1 MKKLKNVAQLFLALA
16 ITITSIFS
24 NAFVVFADA
33 NPNAGKVTATKTAE
47 RIGDETSRSAK
58 VKITVSGNPYT
69 ITTQKDREI
78 VLVLDASGSMDNGIS
93 GSNKNRIETLKD
105 AAENFIDSLL
115 TEENAGKIKI
125 GIVWYSDKDN
135 TNKSE
140 VCGLNDNATTLK
152 NCVSGKTAKGGTN
165 VQLGISMAKDLFTKA
180 DNEKSLIVL
189 SDGVP
194 TYYNDKN
201 GIEHGHGSV
210 DTHEDLYAYDFVATK
225 NYQNN
230 LGQNVAD
237 GYIDYYDYKSEETY
251 RCEYVG
257 YRRNHW
263 GKITYESET
272 CQDGFY
278 MKPSEA
284 AKKETDSFNGKIY
297 SIGFG
302 ITTTDWR
309 GNTVTNEEAQ
319 NFLKS
324 IVKNGGSYFDASD
337 TAKLNEAFAAVSKDM
352 EIVAK
357 NLTIRDVV
365 PSTFTVDENDL
376 KQRYGNNVTIT
387 KDENTK
393 ETIITYKFA
402 ELSSKKS
409 EELTFN
415 VTANEDYYGSMY
427 TNNGATVTGTA
438 ADGNKFYE
446 NVDGKI
452 NENLIDPVAPIASR
466 TKDDNYD
473 TETNKELVVDASD
486 GITSNDYNGK
496 QEDEAKSV
504 LDEIIIVN
512 KTKYGSLELNQD
524 GSLKYNPNTNF
535 RGTDN
540 FKYYIKT
547 TITDKNGNK
556 TYAKSDVA
564 TVTINV
570 KGVKAT
576 YTVNYLEKG
585 TNTKVADSKT
595 ISKNANNEDLYIGDK
610 VTEYALTLNNYN
622 LVSNSQESITLAKE
636 GNVINFYYELKDSKI
651 IVHHKEKGTGRTLAD
666 DDTFTG
672 KVTETKVINA
682 KDIKDYVVVGSK
694 TQEAE
699 FDLTTNEYTFHYE
712 KAESAGAVAHH
723 YIIDNN
729 GKKTDR
735 KLFNDDE
742 VTGKIGTPF
751 SFSPKT
757 EGLGDYEFVESEGTT
772 SGTLSS
778 TRQEAAF
785 YYQLKMTDV
794 TIRYVTIKDG
804 NAIDLI
810 NPVKDSGRINDNYTA
825 NAKDENDNKVFTNYN
840 LESATEQTIKLKN
853 SDNTITFIYS
863 LKDAKIIVHY
873 VEKGTNKTLAPD
885 KEFNGKVTNK
895 YNVSAI
901 NIPKYTAVDTTSYN
915 GEYTLET
922 KEYTFYYEKKES
934 AGAIAH
940 HYIIDKNGNKT
951 TDKLFEDD
959 TISGKL
965 DEEYSFSAKTDLG
978 AYEFVESTGKVSGI
992 LTEEVQEAIF
1002 YYRLQDSKIIV
1013 HYVEKGTDK
1022 TLAPDSELNGKVT
1035 EEFNINAIDIPKYKV
1050 VDKTSYTG
1058 EFTVEPKEYTF
1069 YYEKLD
1075 SAGAIAHHYIIDENG
1090 NKTTDKLFKDDVA
1103 TGKLDDEF
1111 SFSAHTDLGDYEFVE
1126 SEGTISGILTDEVQE
1141 AKFYYRLKSAKV
1153 IVHHYEE
1160 GTTIKVADDETI
1172 DGKVS
1177 KDYTTKEAKVI
1188 GYVLVEIPQNA
1199 TGKFTEEVTEVNY
1212 YYKKDMGKVITRYV
1226 DEDGKI
1232 LLDETTTNGQ
1242 VGTDY
1247 QTSPATITDYELKN
1261 VIGEEKGKYTKEDII
1276 VTYVYE
1282 YVMGQG
1288 GDDTFVTPEEPE
1300 IPYTGIDS
1308 ENYILEYSLMGTS
1321 ILGIALLLIL
1331 KKKFN

>member
-1 MKKLKNVAQLFLALA
+1 MKKLKNIGQLFMTLVMLL
-16 ITITSIFS
+16 TSVFS
-24 NAFVVFADA
+24 NAFVVYADT

-69 ITTQKDREI
+69 LTTQKEREI
-78 VLVLDASGSMDNGIS
+78 VLVLDASGSMTNGIS

-105 AAENFIDSLL
+105 AAVNFIDNLL

-180 DNEKSLIVL
+180 DNEKNLIVL

-210 DTHEDLYAYDFVATK
+210 DAHEDLYASDFVATK
-225 NYQNN
+225 TYQNN
-230 LGQNVAD
+230 LGQKVVD

-251 RCEYVG
+251 RCDYVG
-257 YRRNHW
+257 YRNHR

-337 TAKLNEAFAAVSKDM
+337 AAKLNKAFAAVSKDM

-365 PSTFTVDENDL
+365 PGTFTVDKVAL
-376 KQRYGNNVTIT
+376 KEKYGDAVEIIEE
-387 KDENTK
+387 KDQ
-393 ETIITYKFA
+393 TIIIYKFN
-402 ELSSKKS
+402 ELSSKKP

-466 TKDDNYD
+466 TKDDKY
-473 TETNKELVVDASD
+473 ETKTNEKLVVNTND
-486 GITSNDYNGK
+486 GIKSNDYKGK

-504 LDEIIIVN
+504 LDEIVIVN
-512 KTKYGSLELNQD
+512 NTKFGSLELKQD
-524 GSLKYNPNTNF
+524 GSLKYNPNNNF
-535 RGTDN
+535 RGDDN
-540 FKYYIKT
+540 FTYYIKT
-547 TITDKNGNK
+547 TITDKDGNK

-570 KGVKAT
+570 KGVKT
-576 YTVNYLEKG
+576 SYIVNYLEKG
-585 TNTKVADSKT
+585 SNEKKVAVSKT
-595 ISKNANNEDLYIGDK
+595 VSKNANNGDLYIGDE

-622 LVSNSQESITLAKE
+622 LVGNSQESITLAKE
-636 GNVINFYYELKDSKI
+636 GNVINFYYELKDSEI
-651 IVHHKEKGTGRTLAD
+651 IVHYVEKGTNKTLAPD
-666 DDTFTG
+666 NKFPG

-682 KDIKDYVVVGSK
+682 IDINDYVVVGSK
-694 TQEAE
+694 VQDAV
-699 FDLTTNEYTFHYE
+699 FDLTTKEYTFYYE

-729 GKKTDR
+729 GNKTTY
-735 KLFNDDE
+735 KLFNDD
-742 VTGKIGTPF
+742 TANGKIGKTF

-772 SGTLSS
+772 SGTLTSKK
-778 TRQEAAF
+778 QEVTF
-785 YYQLKMTDV
+785 YYQLKMTNV
-794 TIRYVTIKDG
+794 TVRYVTIKDG
-804 NAIDLI
+804 NVIDLI
-810 NPVKDSGRINDNYTA
+810 KPVKDTGRISDDYTA
-825 NAKDENDNKVFTNYN
+825 YAKDKTDDAVFANYN
-840 LESATEQTIKLKN
+840 LESATEQTIKLKS
-853 SDNTITFIYS
+853 SDNTITFIYK
-863 LKDAKIIVHY
+863 LKD
-873 VEKGTNKTLAPD
+873 
-885 KEFNGKVTNK
+885 
-895 YNVSAI
+895 
-901 NIPKYTAVDTTSYN
+901 
-915 GEYTLET
+915 
-922 KEYTFYYEKKES
+922 
-934 AGAIAH
+934 
-940 HYIIDKNGNKT
+940 
-951 TDKLFEDD
+951 
-959 TISGKL
+959 
-965 DEEYSFSAKTDLG
+965 
-978 AYEFVESTGKVSGI
+978 
-992 LTEEVQEAIF
+992 
-1002 YYRLQDSKIIV
+1002 
-1013 HYVEKGTDK
+1013 
-1022 TLAPDSELNGKVT
+1022 
-1035 EEFNINAIDIPKYKV
+1035 
-1050 VDKTSYTG
+1050 
-1058 EFTVEPKEYTF
+1058 
-1069 YYEKLD
+1069 
-1075 SAGAIAHHYIIDENG
+1075 
-1090 NKTTDKLFKDDVA
+1090 
-1103 TGKLDDEF
+1103 
-1111 SFSAHTDLGDYEFVE
+1111 
-1126 SEGTISGILTDEVQE
+1126 
-1141 AKFYYRLKSAKV
+1141 AKV

-1160 GTTIKVADDETI
+1160 GTTIKIADDETI
-1172 DGKVS
+1172 NGKVS
-1177 KDYTTKEAKVI
+1177 KDYTTKEADVY
-1188 GYVLVEIPQNA
+1188 GYILVSTPENA
-1199 TGKFTEEVTEVNY
+1199 SGMFTDEVTEVIY
-1212 YYKKDMGKVITRYV
+1212 YYKKDMGKVITKYV
-1226 DEDGKI
+1226 DEDGKV
-1232 LLDETTTNGQ
+1232 LLEETTTNGQ

-1247 QTSPATITDYELKN
+1247 QTSPATITDYELIN
-1261 VIGEEKGKYTKEDII
+1261 TIGEVKGKYTKEDII
-1276 VTYVYE
+1276 VTYVYQFI
-1282 YVMGQG
+1282 MGEG
-1288 GDDTFVTPEEPE
+1288 GDDTNVEPD
-1300 IPYTGIDS
+1300 IPYTGIEGDS
-1308 ENYILEYSLMGTS
+1308 YLLEYSLMGTS
-1321 ILGIALLLIL
+1321 ALGLILLAIL

>member
-78 VLVLDASGSMDNGIS
+78 VLVLDASGSMSDKIKGKE
-93 GSNKNRIETLKD
+93 GKQTTKIEALKD
-105 AAENFIDSLL
+105 AANNFIDSLL
-115 TEENAGKIKI
+115 TEESAGKVKI
-125 GIVWYSDKDN
+125 GVVWYDDSAKKDV
-135 TNKSE
+135 S
-140 VCGLNDNATTLK
+140 CGLSDSKEKLRA
-152 NCVSGKTAKGGTN
+152 CVNKGVSDGGGTN
-165 VQLGISMAKDLFTKA
+165 VQMGIKIGKSLFSEN
-180 DNEKSLIVL
+180 DNEQSLIVL
-189 SDGVP
+189 SDGEP
-194 TYYNDKN
+194 TYYSTFVDNKEYLHGTGQAD
-201 GIEHGHGSV
+201 EHEGMRESNFNPTTDIYV
-210 DTHEDLYAYDFVATK
+210 LNN
-225 NYQNN
+225 NY
-230 LGQNVAD
+230 VKD
-237 GYIDYYDYKSEETY
+237 GYVKFTDTKD
-251 RCEYVG
+251 
-257 YRRNHW
+257 
-263 GKITYESET
+263 GKIFNCKARGYYSEFLFSYIYNGYELIDT
-272 CQDGFY
+272 CPGLKK
-278 MKPSEA
+278 KPSEA
-284 AKKETDSFNGKIY
+284 AKEEAGSFNGKIY

-302 ITTTDWR
+302 ITTTDR
-309 GNTVTNEEAQ
+309 HGNVSTNQAAET
-319 NFLKS
+319 FLS
-324 IVKNGGSYFDASD
+324 SLVKNGGVYFDASD
-337 TAKLNEAFAAVSKDM
+337 SDKLNEAFAAVSKDM

-365 PSTFTVDENDL
+365 PGTFTVDKVAL
-376 KQRYGNNVTIT
+376 KEKYRDAVEIIEE
-387 KDENTK
+387 KDQ
-393 ETIITYKFA
+393 TIIIYKFN
-402 ELSSKKS
+402 ELSSKEP
-409 EELTFN
+409 EELEFT
-415 VTANEDYYGSMY
+415 VTANDNYYGSMY

-452 NENLIDPVAPIASR
+452 SEDLIDPVAPIASR
-466 TKDDNYD
+466 TNDDKYD
-473 TETNKELVVDASD
+473 TETNKELVVNAID
-486 GITSNDYNGK
+486 GIKSNDYKGK

-570 KGVKAT
+570 KGVTAT

-651 IVHHKEKGTGRTLAD
+651 VVHYVEKDTNIKLAD
-666 DDTFTG
+666 DDTFDG

-699 FDLTTNEYTFHYE
+699 FDLTTNEYTFRYE

-757 EGLGDYEFVESEGTT
+757 EGLGDYEYVESDGTT

-778 TRQEAAF
+778 TKQKATF

-794 TIRYVTIKDG
+794 TVRYITIKDG
-804 NAIDLI
+804 NVIDLI
-810 NPVKDSGRINDNYTA
+810 NPIKDTGRINDNYTA
-825 NAKDENDNKVFTNYN
+825 YAKDETDNKVFANYN
-840 LESATEQTIKLKN
+840 LDNAKEQTIQLTSSGNK
-853 SDNTITFIYS
+853 ITFYYS
-863 LKDAKIIVHY
+863 LKDTKIIIHY
-873 VEKGTNKTLAPD
+873 LEKGTDETLAPD
-885 KEFNGKVTNK
+885 SEFNGKVT
-895 YNVSAI
+895 
-901 NIPKYTAVDTTSYN
+901 
-915 GEYTLET
+915 
-922 KEYTFYYEKKES
+922 EK
-934 AGAIAH
+934 
-940 HYIIDKNGNKT
+940 
-951 TDKLFEDD
+951 
-959 TISGKL
+959 
-965 DEEYSFSAKTDLG
+965 
-978 AYEFVESTGKVSGI
+978 
-992 LTEEVQEAIF
+992 
-1002 YYRLQDSKIIV
+1002 
-1013 HYVEKGTDK
+1013 
-1022 TLAPDSELNGKVT
+1022 
-1035 EEFNINAIDIPKYKV
+1035 FNISAIDIPKYKA

-1126 SEGTISGILTDEVQE
+1126 SEGTISGILTDEVKE

-1177 KDYTTKEAKVI
+1177 KDYTTKEANVI

-1199 TGKFTEEVTEVNY
+1199 TGKFTEEVTEVIY

-1226 DEDGKI
+1226 DEDGEI

-1308 ENYILEYSLMGTS
+1308 ENYIIEYSLMGTS

>member
-1 MKKLKNVAQLFLALA
+1 MKKLKNLGQLFMALVL
-16 ITITSIFS
+16 TITSIFS

-78 VLVLDASGSMDNGIS
+78 VLVLDASGSMKDNIIGKDDEEVTKIS
-93 GSNKNRIETLKD
+93 ALKE
-105 AAENFIDSLL
+105 AAENFINDLL

-125 GIVWYSDKDN
+125 GVVWYSDKEN
-135 TNKSE
+135 TNNDG
-140 VCGLNDNATTLK
+140 VCALSDNATKLK
-152 NCVSGKTAKGGTN
+152 NCISDKTASGGTN
-165 VQLGISMAKDLFTKA
+165 VQLGISLAKGLFTNTG
-180 DNEKSLIVL
+180 NEQSLIVL
-189 SDGVP
+189 SDGEP
-194 TYYNDKN
+194 TLYNDAKGN
-201 GIEHGHGSV
+201 EHGYGSA
-210 DTHEDLYAYDFVATK
+210 DKHEDLTIISFTATSREYWSDNIWWAPVRDGNIILEDPK
-225 NYQNN
+225 DETTYSCKAKGYYEYRDGRNN
-230 LGQNVAD
+230 IIFNG
-237 GYIDYYDYKSEETY
+237 
-251 RCEYVG
+251 
-257 YRRNHW
+257 
-263 GKITYESET
+263 YESISDCDAT
-272 CQDGFY
+272 NLK
-278 MKPSEA
+278 KPSEA
-284 AKKETDSFNGKIY
+284 AKEETASFNGKIY

-302 ITTTDWR
+302 ITSKDE
-309 GNTVTNEEAQ
+309 NDNVITNEDAEK
-319 NFLKS
+319 FLKS

-357 NLTIRDVV
+357 DLTIRDVV
-365 PSTFTVDENDL
+365 PSTFIVDEEDL
-376 KQRYGNNVTIT
+376 KQRYGDNVTIT
-387 KDENTK
+387 KDEKTK
-393 ETIITYKFA
+393 ETIITYKFN
-402 ELSSKKS
+402 ELSSKES
-409 EELTFN
+409 EELEFT
-415 VTANEDYYGSMY
+415 VTAKDNYYGSMY

-438 ADGNKFYE
+438 SDGNKFYE

-452 NENLIDPVAPIASR
+452 SEDLIDPVAPIASR
-466 TKDDNYD
+466 TEDDNYD

-496 QEDEAKSV
+496 QEDGETTV
-504 LDEIIIVN
+504 LDEIIIVTD
-512 KTKYGSLELNQD
+512 TKYGSLDLNQD
-524 GSLKYNPNTNF
+524 GSLKYNPNLNF
-535 RGTDN
+535 RGSDKFT
-540 FKYYIKT
+540 YYIKT

-585 TNTKVADSKT
+585 TNNSVAPSKSV
-595 ISKNANNEDLYIGDK
+595 SKNASGEDLYIGDK
-610 VTEYALTLNNYN
+610 VTEDALTLNNYN
-622 LVSNSQESITLAKE
+622 LVSNSPETITLNNKE
-636 GNVINFYYELKDSKI
+636 NVINFYYELKDSKI
-651 IVHHKEKGTGRTLAD
+651 IVHHREKGTGKKLAD

-672 KVTETKVINA
+672 KVTEKRDIFS
-682 KDIKDYVVVGSK
+682 KDITDYVVVGSN
-694 TQEAE
+694 TQNVE
-699 FDLTTNEYTFHYE
+699 FKLSTREYTFYYE
-712 KAESAGAVAHH
+712 KAESAGAVAFH

-751 SFSPKT
+751 SFSPKS

-772 SGTLSS
+772 SGILSS
-778 TRQEAAF
+778 TRQEAVF

-794 TIRYVTIKDG
+794 TVRYVTIKDG
-804 NAIDLI
+804 NIIDLI
-810 NPVKDSGRINDNYTA
+810 NPIKDTGRINDNYTA
-825 NAKDENDNKVFTNYN
+825 YAKDEKDNKVFANYN
-840 LESATEQTIKLKN
+840 LDSAKEQTIQLTSSGN
-853 SDNTITFIYS
+853 VITFYYS
-863 LKDAKIIVHY
+863 LKDTKIIIHY
-873 VEKGTNKTLAPD
+873 VEKGTN
-885 KEFNGKVTNK
+885 
-895 YNVSAI
+895 
-901 NIPKYTAVDTTSYN
+901 
-915 GEYTLET
+915 
-922 KEYTFYYEKKES
+922 
-934 AGAIAH
+934 
-940 HYIIDKNGNKT
+940 
-951 TDKLFEDD
+951 
-959 TISGKL
+959 
-965 DEEYSFSAKTDLG
+965 
-978 AYEFVESTGKVSGI
+978 
-992 LTEEVQEAIF
+992 
-1002 YYRLQDSKIIV
+1002 
-1013 HYVEKGTDK
+1013 K

-1035 EEFNINAIDIPKYKV
+1035 EEFNISAIDIPKYKA

-1058 EFTVEPKEYTF
+1058 TFTVEPKEYTF

-1090 NKTTDKLFKDDVA
+1090 NKTTDKLFKDDVV

-1126 SEGTISGILTDEVQE
+1126 SEGTISGILTNEVQE

-1153 IVHHYEE
+1153 IVRHYEE
-1160 GTTIKVADDETI
+1160 GTTIKVADDEI
-1172 DGKVS
+1172 INGKVS
-1177 KDYTTKEAKVI
+1177 KDYTTKEANVI
-1188 GYVLVEIPQNA
+1188 GYVLVETPQNA
-1199 TGKFTEEVTEVNY
+1199 SGKFTEEVIEVIY

-1226 DEDGKI
+1226 DEDGKV

-1261 VIGEEKGKYTKEDII
+1261 VIGEEKGKYTKKDII
-1276 VTYVYE
+1276 VTYVYT

-1288 GDDTFVTPEEPE
+1288 GDDTPITPEEPE

>member
-78 VLVLDASGSMDNGIS
+78 VLVLDASGSMNEGIS
-93 GSNKNRIETLKD
+93 GSRKNKIEALKD
-105 AAENFIDSLL
+105 AANNFIDSLL
-115 TEENAGKIKI
+115 TEENTGKVKI
-125 GIVWYSDKDN
+125 GVVWYSDSAKKDV
-135 TNKSE
+135 S
-140 VCGLNDNATTLK
+140 CGLSDSKEKLRA
-152 NCVSGKTAKGGTN
+152 CVNKGVSNGGTN
-165 VQLGISMAKDLFTKA
+165 VQMGIKIGKSLFSKN
-180 DNEKSLIVL
+180 DNEQSLIVL
-189 SDGVP
+189 SDGEP
-194 TYYNDKN
+194 TYYSTFVDNKEYLHGTGQADEHEGMRESNFNPTSDIYVLNNNYVKDGYVTFTDTKDGKIFNCKARGYYREFLFSYIYN
-201 GIEHGHGSV
+201 GYELV
-210 DTHEDLYAYDFVATK
+210 DTCPGLK
-225 NYQNN
+225 
-230 LGQNVAD
+230 
-237 GYIDYYDYKSEETY
+237 K
-251 RCEYVG
+251 
-257 YRRNHW
+257 
-263 GKITYESET
+263 
-272 CQDGFY
+272 
-278 MKPSEA
+278 KPSEA
-284 AKKETDSFNGKIY
+284 AKEEADSFNGKIY

-302 ITTTDWR
+302 ITTTDR
-309 GNTVTNEEAQ
+309 HGNVSTNQAAET
-319 NFLKS
+319 FLS
-324 IVKNGGSYFDASD
+324 SLVKNGGVYFDASD
-337 TAKLNEAFAAVSKDM
+337 SDKLNEAFAAVSKDI
-352 EIVAK
+352 EVVAK
-357 NLTIRDVV
+357 DLTIRDVV
-365 PSTFTVDENDL
+365 PGTFTVDKVAL
-376 KQRYGNNVTIT
+376 KEKYGDAVEIIEE
-387 KDENTK
+387 KDQ
-393 ETIITYKFA
+393 TIIIYKFN
-402 ELSSKKS
+402 ELSSKKP

-415 VTANEDYYGSMY
+415 VTANADYYGSMY

-452 NENLIDPVAPIASR
+452 NENLINPVAPIAPR
-466 TKDDNYD
+466 TMDDNY
-473 TETNKELVVDASD
+473 ETNTNEELVVDAND
-486 GITSNDYNGK
+486 GIKSNDYKGK
-496 QEDEAKSV
+496 QEAEAKSV
-504 LDEIIIVN
+504 LDEIVIVN
-512 KTKYGSLELNQD
+512 NTKYGSLELNQD
-524 GSLKYNPNTNF
+524 GSLKYNPNNNF
-535 RGTDN
+535 RGEDN
-540 FKYYIKT
+540 FTYYIKT
-547 TITDKNGNK
+547 TITDKEGNK
-556 TYAKSDVA
+556 TYAKSEVS
-564 TVTINV
+564 TVTITV
-570 KGVKAT
+570 KGVTAK

-585 TNTKVADSKT
+585 TNTNVADSKT
-595 ISKNANNEDLYIGDK
+595 ISKNANNGDLYIGDK

-651 IVHHKEKGTGRTLAD
+651 IVHYKEKGTGRTLAD
-666 DDTFTG
+666 DDTFDG

-694 TQEAE
+694 TQEAL
-699 FDLTTNEYTFHYE
+699 FDLTTNEYTFYYE

-723 YIIDNN
+723 YIIDNKGN
-729 GKKTDR
+729 KTITE
-735 KLFNDDE
+735 LFKDD
-742 VTGKIGTPF
+742 VVNGKIGVSF
-751 SFSPKT
+751 SFNPKT
-757 EGLGDYEFVESEGTT
+757 EGLGDYEYVESEGKV
-772 SGTLSS
+772 SGTLTSEK
-778 TRQEAAF
+778 QEAIF

-804 NAIDLI
+804 NVIDLI
-810 NPVKDSGRINDNYTA
+810 NPVKATGRINDNYTA
-825 NAKDENDNKVFTNYN
+825 NAKDENDNKVFANYN

-922 KEYTFYYEKKES
+922 KEYTFYYEKNE
-934 AGAIAH
+934 
-940 HYIIDKNGNKT
+940 
-951 TDKLFEDD
+951 
-959 TISGKL
+959 
-965 DEEYSFSAKTDLG
+965 
-978 AYEFVESTGKVSGI
+978 
-992 LTEEVQEAIF
+992 
-1002 YYRLQDSKIIV
+1002 
-1013 HYVEKGTDK
+1013 
-1022 TLAPDSELNGKVT
+1022 
-1035 EEFNINAIDIPKYKV
+1035 
-1050 VDKTSYTG
+1050 
-1058 EFTVEPKEYTF
+1058 
-1069 YYEKLD
+1069 

-1090 NKTTDKLFKDDVA
+1090 NKTTDKLFEDD
-1103 TGKLDDEF
+1103 TISGKLDDEF
-1111 SFSAHTDLGDYEFVE
+1111 SFSAKTNLGAYEFVE
-1126 SEGTISGILTDEVQE
+1126 STGKVSGILTEKVQE

-1177 KDYTTKEAKVI
+1177 KDYTTKEANVI

-1199 TGKFTEEVTEVNY
+1199 TGKFTEEVTEVIY

-1226 DEDGKI
+1226 DEDGKM

-1321 ILGIALLLIL
+1321 ILGITLLLIL